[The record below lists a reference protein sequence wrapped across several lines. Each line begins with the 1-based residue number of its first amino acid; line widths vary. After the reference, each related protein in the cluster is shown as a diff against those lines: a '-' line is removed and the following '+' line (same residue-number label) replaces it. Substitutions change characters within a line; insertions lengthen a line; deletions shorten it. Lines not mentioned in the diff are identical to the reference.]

1 MDILWDL
8 GSATVADVHARLQDR
23 PIAYTTVLS
32 TLTILERKA
41 YVRHT
46 MRGKANVYKPRVERD
61 AARRTVVENVLATF
75 FEGSPRALMLNL
87 LESERLN
94 PDEER
99 RLRSLLE
106 DTSRRKRLADAG
118 YDRSQEFTW
127 AASAEAHLAS
137 YRRAAEQTAA
147 DVSAV

>member
-1 MDILWDL
+1 MARRASTTLTEAEYRLMDILWDL
-8 GSATVADVHARLQDR
+8 GNATVADVHARLADR

-32 TLTILERKA
+32 TLTILERKG

-46 MRGKANVYKPRVERD
+46 MRGKANVYKPRVGRD
-61 AARRTVVENVLATF
+61 AARRSVIENVLATF

-87 LESERLN
+87 LETERLD

-106 DTSRRKRLADAG
+106 DG
-118 YDRSQEFTW
+118 G
-127 AASAEAHLAS
+127 
-137 YRRAAEQTAA
+137 
-147 DVSAV
+147 

>member
-1 MDILWDL
+1 MNILWAL
-8 GSATVADVHARLQDR
+8 GSATVAEIHARLEDR

-46 MRGKANVYKPRVERD
+46 TRGKANVYKPRVERD
-61 AARRTVVENVLATF
+61 AARRTVVDNVLATF
-75 FEGSPRALMLNL
+75 FDGSPRALMLNL
-87 LESERLN
+87 LASERLS

-106 DTSRRKRLADAG
+106 
-118 YDRSQEFTW
+118 
-127 AASAEAHLAS
+127 AEG
-137 YRRAAEQTAA
+137 
-147 DVSAV
+147 

>member
-1 MDILWDL
+1 MKRRAEKSRRENLAENTESASYQAAMARRPTPTLTEAEYRLMDILWEL
-8 GSATVADVHARLQDR
+8 GSATVAEVHARLEDR

-87 LESERLN
+87 LDSERLN
-94 PDEER
+94 PEEER

-106 DTSRRKRLADAG
+106 EDAP
-118 YDRSQEFTW
+118 
-127 AASAEAHLAS
+127 
-137 YRRAAEQTAA
+137 
-147 DVSAV
+147 